1 MKTARRDISVINV
14 SIIDLFRLFAVTILT
29 QIVLTTLCNAPLTAG
44 EGLSSEPYSV
54 FVAYDKAFA
63 RCGPSSEYYRTDPL
77 RHGQKLEVYVET
89 DDGWLGIRPPEES
102 FCWVPASTIET
113 SNRGQT
119 GHVIEDRT
127 VAWIGT
133 NLGRAK
139 RYRWQVQLAE
149 GEPVSIIGRSER
161 EGPDGPQLWYRIV
174 PPSGEFRWVHRDQI
188 VGSAEELVAKATQEN
203 SNTIA
208 DSKPPRGTKPSI
220 SRFGNLADRG
230 KSILAKAMPGKA
242 ADVSESSGEPSVA
255 TIQPA
260 SDTEQ
265 MEMQVAEL
273 LSSTRGVNDP
283 TDPRPNTD
291 VVVGQ
296 QSSRRTK
303 PLVENTASNSLQP
316 VPGSREPVLSVAPQP
331 KVPSQA
337 TNNIASANSNQMR
350 SEAVG
355 SGLDSTWQAGSST
368 SSLQNS
374 APRSIASTTPQVLDQ
389 PVRREPQLAA
399 ADFVS
404 RPRLIDIGSTVQTS
418 APGAADVATDTNWVI
433 GSARQNTQPQSQPIP
448 GSLLAHGQTRD
459 YDHPVV
465 PVSGIAPLPSP
476 APRVISQAAI
486 DVISAEAS
494 QANVEQLHL
503 MLSRLMAS
511 SATAVE
517 TQPIADA
524 AKQLSQAAA
533 DELVIARARL
543 LSDRVAQYQRVAV
556 RRDGQTLV
564 RSGGNSRAALSLGTP
579 VITAS
584 ANTPSSLSGNMMLP
598 SATLPATGVQTAS
611 ASQPVVPQNQNAG
624 VTGYLVQ
631 VYSAR
636 QNSPPYA
643 LTDNLGNTVAYVT
656 PAPGVNI
663 RHHINSEV
671 TVSGNQGYVQGLNTP
686 HIVANQ
692 AVRVA
697 TESTPTLR

>member
-1 MKTARRDISVINV
+1 MKTARRNISVIHV
-14 SIIDLFRLFAVTILT
+14 SIIDLFRLFAVTTLT

-89 DDGWLGIRPPEES
+89 EDGWLGVRPPEES

-113 SNRGQT
+113 SDRGQS
-119 GHVIEDRT
+119 GEVIEDRT

-149 GEPVSIIGRSER
+149 GEPVTIIGRSER

-174 PPSGEFRWVHRDQI
+174 PPSGEFRWIHRDQI
-188 VGSAEELVAKATQEN
+188 VGSAEALVAKATQEN
-203 SNTIA
+203 DDKLAENN
-208 DSKPPRGTKPSI
+208 PPRGTKPSI

-230 KSILAKAMPGKA
+230 KSILAKAMPGNA
-242 ADVSESSGEPSVA
+242 AEVGEPNIA

-260 SDTEQ
+260 QDKKQ
-265 MEMQVAEL
+265 MEMQVSEL
-273 LSSTRGVNDP
+273 LSSTRGANDP
-283 TDPRPNTD
+283 INAGQTPD
-291 VVVGQ
+291 VVIGQ

-303 PLVENTASNSLQP
+303 PLVGNTANNSLQP
-316 VPGSREPVLSVAPQP
+316 VPTSRTPVLNAAPQP
-331 KVPSQA
+331 QVASQPNSKIASA
-337 TNNIASANSNQMR
+337 TNNTMR

-355 SGLDSTWQAGSST
+355 SGLDSQWQPGVSSNASQNLAVQNVAS
-368 SSLQNS
+368 SSLE
-374 APRSIASTTPQVLDQ
+374 VLAA
-389 PVRREPQLAA
+389 PVRREPQLAN

-418 APGAADVATDTNWVI
+418 APGYADVANDNNWVV
-433 GSARQNTQPQSQPIP
+433 GSARQHAQSPSQPIP
-448 GSLLAHGQTRD
+448 GSLLAHGQARD
-459 YDHPVV
+459 YGHPVV
-465 PVSGIAPLPSP
+465 PVSAVVPVSSSAPK
-476 APRVISQAAI
+476 VISQETIQA
-486 DVISAEAS
+486 ISAEAS

-524 AKQLSQAAA
+524 ARQLSQAAG
-533 DELVIARARL
+533 DDLVIARARL
-543 LSDRVAQYQRVAV
+543 LSERVAQYQRVAV
-556 RRDGQTLV
+556 RRDGQTVV
-564 RSGGNSRAALSLGTP
+564 RAGGGSGASLSLGSP

-584 ANTPSSLSGNMMLP
+584 ASTPVSDNGNAMLP
-598 SATLPATGVQTAS
+598 TANVQTAS
-611 ASQPVVPQNQNAG
+611 ASQPVVPQSQAAG

-671 TVSGNQGYVQGLNTP
+671 TVAGNQGYVQGLNTP

-697 TESTPTLR
+697 SQPAPVRR